1 MSKQEQKVKD
11 GVAPFLD
18 EGEEALA
25 AVVARPRGWTQTMA
39 GSIHLGTHQQGGAL
53 AAATNSGFPLA
64 SPMALVITNRRLL
77 SFEIGSPTG
86 LGMGGDVKQ
95 LIGAASLDE
104 VDSIDSKRLLA
115 GKIVKLRVR
124 GGDEIKLEVNAAA
137 DVKGL
142 IAAFEGSRATA

>member
-1 MSKQEQKVKD
+1 
-11 GVAPFLD
+11 
-18 EGEEALA
+18 
-25 AVVARPRGWTQTMA
+25 MA
-39 GSIHLGTHQQGGAL
+39 GSIHLGTHQQGGARE
-53 AAATNSGFPLA
+53 AATNSGFPLA
-64 SPMALVITNRRLL
+64 SPMALVLTNRRLL
-77 SFEIGSPTG
+77 SFEISSPIG

-95 LIGAASLDE
+95 LIGAAGLEE

-142 IAAFEGSRATA
+142 IAACEGSRATV